1 MDISRIIIFC
11 DDLKRLESF
20 YVEVLGL
27 NPVGEASADWA
38 CFEAGAVHLCL
49 HSLPVEYR
57 GDGSD
62 GYPKRED
69 SYTKFCFRSAD
80 VDADRARLVEMG
92 VRMGEVFRFGE
103 LSFCDGADPEGNI
116 FQISSR

>member
-11 DDLKRLESF
+11 DDLGQLSRF
-20 YVEVLGL
+20 YVDVLGL
-27 NPVGEASADWA
+27 RPVGEATAEWS
-38 CFEAGAVHLCL
+38 CFEAGAVQLCL
-49 HSLPVEYR
+49 HAIPAEYR
-57 GDGSD
+57 GDGTD

-80 VDADRARLVEMG
+80 VEADRARLLDVG
-92 VRMGEVFRFGE
+92 VRMGEIFRFGE